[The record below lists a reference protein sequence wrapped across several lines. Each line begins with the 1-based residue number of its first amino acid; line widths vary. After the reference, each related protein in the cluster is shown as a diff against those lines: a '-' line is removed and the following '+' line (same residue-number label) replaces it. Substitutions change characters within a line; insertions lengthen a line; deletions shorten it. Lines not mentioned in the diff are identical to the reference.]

1 MENRYW
7 HQYYP
12 KGMPTD
18 IDLTKYSSLT
28 ELLVLSC
35 IKFRNQ
41 NAFVNMGQFLTY
53 DDVLRLSEQ
62 FAAYLQNH
70 TDLKPGDRIAIQMPN
85 LLQYPVVLLGALR
98 AGLIVVNT
106 NPLYTPREME
116 HQFKDSGAK
125 AIVILEN
132 FASHLDKIVANTDI
146 KHVITT
152 GVGDFI
158 DGLKGKFINFAVR
171 KIKKMVPEYH
181 LPTAKTL
188 PEVMEWG
195 SDSTF
200 TPVPQKLDD
209 VAFLQYTGGTT
220 GVSKGAMLTHG
231 NLVANLLQI
240 EAWKASAILPGQ
252 ERIFTALPLYHIFA
266 LTVNCLV
273 FMHVGALNILV
284 TNARDLDSVMKAIK
298 QYEPTFM
305 TGVNTLFNALLNR
318 PDFADLD
325 FSKLK
330 VAAAG
335 GMAVQSDVVN
345 RWKST
350 TGSLLMEG
358 YGLTEASPVTH
369 FNPMD
374 GRDRIGSIGFP
385 MPGTDVKIVNDAEEE
400 VPFGEAGELCI
411 KGPQVMAGYWN
422 RPDETAKTIKNGWLH
437 TGDIGVAFPD
447 GFFKIVDRKKDMILV
462 SGFNVYPNEIEEVI
476 SAHPKVK
483 EVCAI
488 GVPDEHSGE
497 AVKVFIV
504 RNGNVSVA
512 ELESYCKENFTGYKR
527 PKYYEFRDE
536 LPKSNVGKL
545 LRRPLREEE
554 LQKRK

>member
-1 MENRYW
+1 
-7 HQYYP
+7 
-12 KGMPTD
+12 
-18 IDLTKYSSLT
+18 
-28 ELLVLSC
+28 
-35 IKFRNQ
+35 
-41 NAFVNMGQFLTY
+41 
-53 DDVLRLSEQ
+53 
-62 FAAYLQNH
+62 
-70 TDLKPGDRIAIQMPN
+70 
-85 LLQYPVVLLGALR
+85 
-98 AGLIVVNT
+98 
-106 NPLYTPREME
+106 
-116 HQFKDSGAK
+116 
-125 AIVILEN
+125 
-132 FASHLDKIVANTDI
+132 
-146 KHVITT
+146 
-152 GVGDFI
+152 VGDFI

-188 PEVMEWG
+188 PEVMTLG
-195 SDSTF
+195 SDRAF

-209 VAFLQYTGGTT
+209 IAFLQYTGGTT

-284 TNARDLDSVMKAIK
+284 TNARDLDSVIKAIK

-345 RWKST
+345 RWKNT

-358 YGLTEASPVTH
+358 YGLTEAAPVTH

-374 GRDRIGSIGFP
+374 GRDRIGSIGLP
-385 MPGTDVKIVNDAEEE
+385 MPGTDVKIINDNEEE

-437 TGDIGVAFPD
+437 TGDIAIAFPD

-504 RNGNVSVA
+504 RNGNLSVA